1 MYKVI
6 VMTSVK
12 MNHTTTITVLIAI
25 AAVAAMLLAAGTVA
39 AAVESAHSTFAHHK
53 KGYSKTHSENS
64 FKEISQQS
72 NSPQQVICLTAG
84 GNSPITDACINTASS
99 ADSNTGGAIGIGDHK
114 GIYGISQHGHT
125 TQKVLCLTAG
135 GNSPISGA
143 CANRS
148 SSTHSNTGG
157 IVGVSRQ

>member
-114 GIYGISQHGHT
+114 EIYGISQ
-125 TQKVLCLTAG
+125 QSNSPQQVICLTAG